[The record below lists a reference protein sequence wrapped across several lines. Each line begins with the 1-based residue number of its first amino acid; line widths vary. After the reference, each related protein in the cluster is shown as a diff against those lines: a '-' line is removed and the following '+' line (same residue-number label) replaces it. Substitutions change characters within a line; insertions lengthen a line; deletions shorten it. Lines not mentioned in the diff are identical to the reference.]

1 MRWSSALWDF
11 AHRERPALRCVRL
24 CPAETGTIVSVS
36 TPAIP
41 SPHGDAVRP
50 DATGAS
56 VVSSSGPSGR
66 TSSAGRP
73 IPRPRA
79 PWWHTALR
87 VLGLIV
93 IAVVVVAVLRSKF
106 PNPSQFWNALRAA
119 SWWWV
124 LAALGLEMASIGMMI
139 RQQRRLLRAFG
150 VPMSYGRMGAIA
162 YSGTAIS
169 MSVPAGGAVSA
180 GYVYRKFRASGA
192 SAGTAASVM
201 LLSGV
206 ISFGA
211 LALLYLAGLLLAT
224 WTRLQ
229 ILGREHPVITVLIGV
244 VVLVLIIAVIRLLGW
259 QRKHAAVVHPT
270 PRLDTFEGE
279 HPKLG
284 AAGRQVLAAFHS
296 AGAVRPWDWN
306 LAISQ
311 SAANWLLDAA
321 SLYASTRAFN
331 LHIDLWQLA
340 LLYLGIQLVRQ
351 IPISPGG
358 IGLIEASLLAGL
370 VSAGA
375 AQGPA
380 AAAIVV
386 YRLFSCWL
394 LIPVGFSVMGL
405 LAVRDRRRGI
415 VDPDDEDDEH
425 PTAASG

>member
-1 MRWSSALWDF
+1 M
-11 AHRERPALRCVRL
+11 
-24 CPAETGTIVSVS
+24 
-36 TPAIP
+36 
-41 SPHGDAVRP
+41 
-50 DATGAS
+50 
-56 VVSSSGPSGR
+56 
-66 TSSAGRP
+66 
-73 IPRPRA
+73 
-79 PWWHTALR
+79 
-87 VLGLIV
+87 IV

-106 PNPSQFWNALRAA
+106 PNPAQFWNALRTAN
-119 SWWWV
+119 WWWV
-124 LAALGLEMASIGMMI
+124 LVALGLEMASIGMMI

-192 SAGTAASVM
+192 SPGTAASVM

-206 ISFGA
+206 ISFTA
-211 LALLYLAGLLLAT
+211 LGLLYLAGLVLAT

-229 ILGREHPVITVLIGV
+229 TLGLEHPVITVLIGV
-244 VVLVLIIAVIRLLGW
+244 VLLALIIAVIRYLGW
-259 QRKHAAVVHPT
+259 QRKQAAQVRPT
-270 PRLDTFEGE
+270 PRLDKFEGA

-284 AAGRQVLAAFHS
+284 AAGRQVLTAFHS
-296 AGAVRPWDWN
+296 AGVVRPLDWN

-311 SAANWLLDAA
+311 SLANWSLDAA
-321 SLYASTRAFN
+321 SLYASTLAFN
-331 LHIDLWQLA
+331 LDVDLWQLA

-375 AQGPA
+375 PQGPA
-380 AAAIVV
+380 AAAVVV

-394 LIPVGFSVMGL
+394 LIPVGFSLMGL

-415 VDPDDEDDEH
+415 VDPDYEDDED
-425 PTAASG
+425 AAEA

>member
-1 MRWSSALWDF
+1 MR
-11 AHRERPALRCVRL
+11 V
-24 CPAETGTIVSVS
+24 G
-36 TPAIP
+36 
-41 SPHGDAVRP
+41 
-50 DATGAS
+50 
-56 VVSSSGPSGR
+56 
-66 TSSAGRP
+66 
-73 IPRPRA
+73 
-79 PWWHTALR
+79 
-87 VLGLIV
+87 GLIV

-106 PNPSQFWNALRAA
+106 PNPTQFWNALRAA
-119 SWWWV
+119 NWWWV

-206 ISFGA
+206 ISFSA
-211 LALLYLAGLLLAT
+211 LGLLYLVGLVLAT

-229 ILGREHPVITVLIGV
+229 TLGLEHPVITVMIGIV
-244 VVLVLIIAVIRLLGW
+244 MLVLIIAVIKLLAR
-259 QRKHAAVVHPT
+259 QRKHTTGIRPT
-270 PRLDTFEGE
+270 PRLDKFEGD
-279 HPKLG
+279 HAKLG
-284 AAGRQVLAAFHS
+284 AAGRQVLTAFHS

-311 SAANWLLDAA
+311 SLANWSLDAA
-321 SLYASTRAFN
+321 SLYASTLAFR
-331 LHIDLWQLA
+331 LDIDLWQLA

-394 LIPVGFSVMGL
+394 LIPVGFSLMGL

-415 VDPDDEDDEH
+415 VDPDEQENER
-425 PTAASG
+425 PAEAAA